1 MVCSNLFC
9 TAPSADL
16 WEDTL
21 ATASA
26 IASIAYVASVPEA
39 SLTLIPL
46 IPRFAEFIVS
56 ISTVILFVISASAP
70 TCKLNDNVSAAGN
83 TIADADGTAITL
95 DNLKKAVTGGSKVTY
110 GNTSLTAMTDADADG
125 VDDDDSSFI
134 TKDEAETKIKAEF
147 IVSISTVILF
157 VISASAPTC

>member
-70 TCKLNDNVSAAGN
+70 TCKLNDNVSATVAYP
-83 TIADADGTAITL
+83 L
-95 DNLKKAVTGGSKVTY
+95 L
-110 GNTSLTAMTDADADG
+110 
-125 VDDDDSSFI
+125 
-134 TKDEAETKIKAEF
+134 
-147 IVSISTVILF
+147 IV
-157 VISASAPTC
+157 